1 MRISAFR
8 HLYKQMDNLIKDL
21 ENLNITRERK
31 TGLVYHPDTLLH
43 TYDEDELRCQIH
55 VENPLRVKNI
65 FNHLSNEG
73 LVERCDYISD
83 FKEID
88 SEKIIRAHGE
98 NYTEYLISIW
108 PENSKKKK
116 MTYTDTYYNEH
127 SVKAARLAA
136 EGTCIGAE
144 KVFTG
149 QWENGFC
156 LVRPPGH
163 HAAAKNNRIGGFCFI
178 NNVAVAIKD
187 LQAKYGNKKIAVLDW
202 DIHHGDSTQMLTYD
216 DPNVLYISIH
226 KYCNGE
232 FYPGPSGSV
241 HNTGE
246 GDGVGFNLNFPINP
260 KPGQF
265 VGDCEY
271 IYIFERMIY
280 PVLKEFG
287 PEMIMVSCGFDCLL
301 YDQVGQFH
309 VTQNALSM
317 MLFQIRNKITS
328 KILVVLEGGYN
339 LKTIPIAAECL
350 LRVLLGDFYPN
361 KANKYLIAFDI
372 MKKHLNLSELFLKN
386 LDENLEIWSKFWPC
400 LMTEDL
406 IQLQESVHR
415 MKHIKGA
422 INSAPNRFHYEKE
435 NVIKR
440 IVAQQEILNYEM
452 LWAKHPTDMKGLIP
466 GYMGTEIHGD
476 KKLLKLENLS
486 ADEHYSSMNIVISD
500 FLLNSHFLSE
510 VFKQYKFYIKGYQIV
525 DEEGDVIES
534 RKGVLT
540 HLNIEDT
547 LDYCK
552 RFFKLK
558 TMKKTI
564 EAVDKVLEFLDK
576 VIVTSKKLNIAFSQ
590 SSIYVLVNRS
600 NGDVKVR
607 LLNLE
612 YLQPYTHQNFFISM
626 IGIHDF
632 LLRLKTELDPK
643 GSSVNK

>member
-1 MRISAFR
+1 
-8 HLYKQMDNLIKDL
+8 MDNLIKDL
-21 ENLNITRERK
+21 DDLIIKGSRK

-65 FNHLSNEG
+65 FKHLESEG
-73 LVERCDYISD
+73 LVGRCDYVSD

-88 SEKIIRAHGE
+88 PEKIVKTHGE
-98 NYTEYLISIW
+98 NYTEYLLSIW

-116 MTYTDTYYNEH
+116 MTYVDTYYNEH

-136 EGTCIGAE
+136 EGTCIGAD
-144 KVFTG
+144 KVFSG
-149 QWENGFC
+149 EWENGFC

-163 HAAAKNNRIGGFCFI
+163 HAAANNNRIGGFCFI
-178 NNVAVAIKD
+178 NNVVVAIKD
-187 LQAKYGNKKIAVLDW
+187 LQAKYGKRKIAVLDW
-202 DIHHGDSTQMLTYD
+202 DIHHGDSTQTLTYD

-232 FYPGPSGSV
+232 FYPGKSGSV
-241 HNTGE
+241 LNTGAGE
-246 GDGVGFNLNFPINP
+246 GAGFNLNFPINP

-265 VGDCEY
+265 IGDCEY
-271 IYIFERMIY
+271 IYTFERMIF
-280 PVLKEFG
+280 PVLKEFA
-287 PEMIMVSCGFDCLL
+287 PEMVIVSCGFDCLL

-317 MLFQIRNKITS
+317 MLFEIRKKINS

-350 LRVLLGDFYPN
+350 LRVLLGEFYPN

-372 MKKHLNLSELFLKN
+372 MKKHLNLSEIFMKN
-386 LDENLEIWSKFWPC
+386 LDENLKVWAEFWPC
-400 LMTEDL
+400 LMSEEL
-406 IQLQESVHR
+406 IHLQDSVHKMR
-415 MKHIKGA
+415 HIKGA

-435 NVIKR
+435 FILKRNVTEK
-440 IVAQQEILNYEM
+440 EISNYQM
-452 LWAKHPTDMKGLIP
+452 LWEKYPTEMTGLISVF
-466 GYMGTEIHGD
+466 MGTEKHGD
-476 KKLLKLENLS
+476 KHFMKLENLS
-486 ADEHYSSMNIVISD
+486 ADEHYCSMNIVISD

-510 VFKQYKFYIKGYQIV
+510 VFQQYKFYIKGYQIV
-525 DEEGDVIES
+525 DEEGDVIEA

-547 LDYCK
+547 LDYCR

-558 TMKKTI
+558 TKKKTI
-564 EAVDKVLEFLDK
+564 EAIDTILEFMDR
-576 VIVTSKKLNIAFSQ
+576 VIETSKKLNMAFSQ
-590 SSIYVLVNRS
+590 SSIYVLINRATE
-600 NGDVKVR
+600 DVKVR
-607 LLNLE
+607 LINLE
-612 YLQPYTHQNFFISM
+612 YLQASTHQNYFLAM

-632 LLRLKTELDPK
+632 LHRLKAELDPK
-643 GSSVNK
+643 NSKAYK